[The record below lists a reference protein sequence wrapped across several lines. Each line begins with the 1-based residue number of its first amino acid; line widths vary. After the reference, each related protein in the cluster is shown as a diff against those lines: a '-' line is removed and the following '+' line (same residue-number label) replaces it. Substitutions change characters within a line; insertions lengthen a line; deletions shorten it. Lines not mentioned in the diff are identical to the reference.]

1 MGGDT
6 GRAAHRPTQG
16 LGMDEKERAE
26 LLSKVSIFAQLSQDE
41 ISDLVALT
49 TVKEYPK
56 DTPVL
61 HQMDPGDSMFII
73 ADGKVKVSRYGEDG
87 REIILTTLG
96 AGDFFGEMALLD
108 SEPRSADVT
117 TKLPSV
123 LLSIKRED
131 FLAHIRQ
138 YPSVAIGVL
147 IEMSR
152 RLRRADEKIGNLALL
167 DVYGRVA
174 RVLLDISETEGV
186 VTDEGITIE
195 NRPTHQ
201 EIASMIGTSRE
212 TVSRVLSDLAKD
224 GYLTIQGK
232 KIIIHG

>member
-1 MGGDT
+1 
-6 GRAAHRPTQG
+6 
-16 LGMDEKERAE
+16 MDDKAKAQ
-26 LLSKVSIFAQLSQDE
+26 LLEKVSIFTQLSPAE
-41 ISDLVALT
+41 INDLVFLIS
-49 TVKEYPK
+49 VKEYPK

-73 ADGKVKVSRYGEDG
+73 ASGKVKVSRYGEDG
-87 REIILTTLG
+87 REIILSTLG
-96 AGDFFGEMALLD
+96 PGEFFGEMSLLD

-117 TKLPSV
+117 TKEDSV
-123 LLSIKRED
+123 LLMLKRDD
-131 FLAHIRQ
+131 FLGHLKKF
-138 YPSVAIGVL
+138 PSVAIGVL
-147 IEMSR
+147 VEMSR

-186 VTDEGITIE
+186 VTENGIVIE

-201 EIASMIGTSRE
+201 EIAAMIGTSRE

-232 KIIIHG
+232 RIVIHG

>member
-1 MGGDT
+1 
-6 GRAAHRPTQG
+6 
-16 LGMDEKERAE
+16 MDDKAKAQ
-26 LLSKVSIFAQLSQDE
+26 LLEKVSIFTQLSPAE
-41 ISDLVALT
+41 INDLVFLIS
-49 TVKEYPK
+49 VKEYPK

-73 ADGKVKVSRYGEDG
+73 ASGKVKVSRYGEDG
-87 REIILTTLG
+87 REIILSTLG
-96 AGDFFGEMALLD
+96 PGEFFGEMSLLD

-117 TKLPSV
+117 TKEDSV
-123 LLSIKRED
+123 LLVLKRD
-131 FLAHIRQ
+131 DLLGHLKKF
-138 YPSVAIGVL
+138 PSVAIGVL
-147 IEMSR
+147 VEMSR

-186 VTDEGITIE
+186 VTENGIVIE

-201 EIASMIGTSRE
+201 EIAAMIGTSRE

-232 KIIIHG
+232 RIVIHG

>member
-1 MGGDT
+1 
-6 GRAAHRPTQG
+6 
-16 LGMDEKERAE
+16 MDDKAKAD
-26 LLSKVSIFAQLSQDE
+26 LLAKVSIFSQLSTAD
-41 ISDLVALT
+41 ISDLVGLVS
-49 TVKEYPK
+49 VKEFVK

-61 HQMDPGDSMFII
+61 HQMDPGDALYII
-73 ADGKVKVSRYGEDG
+73 VSGKVKVSRYGEDG

-96 AGDFFGEMALLD
+96 PGDFFGEMALLD

-117 TKLPSV
+117 TKEDSLV
-123 LLSIKRED
+123 LLLKRDD
-131 FLAHIRQ
+131 FIAHIRK
-138 YPSVAIGVL
+138 YPSVAVAVL
-147 IEMSR
+147 VEMSR

-186 VTDEGITIE
+186 VTEKGIVIE
-195 NRPTHQ
+195 SRPTHQ
-201 EIASMIGTSRE
+201 EIAAMIGTSRE

-232 KIIIHG
+232 KIVIHG

>member
-1 MGGDT
+1 MN
-6 GRAAHRPTQG
+6 
-16 LGMDEKERAE
+16 EKEKKE
-26 LLSKVSIFAQLSQDE
+26 LLSKVSVFTQLSDKE
-41 ISDLVALT
+41 IGDLVDLV
-49 TVKEYPK
+49 TVREYSK

-73 ADGKVKVSRYGEDG
+73 AQGRVKVSRYGEDG
-87 REIILTTLG
+87 REIILSTLG
-96 AGDFFGEMALLD
+96 PGDFFGEMSLLD

-117 TKLPSV
+117 TKEDSV
-123 LLSIKRED
+123 LLNLKRED
-131 FLAHIRQ
+131 FLDHIKK
-138 YPSVAIGVL
+138 YPSVAIAVL
-147 IEMSR
+147 VEMSR

-174 RVLLDISETEGV
+174 RVLLDISETDGV
-186 VTDEGITIE
+186 VAEEGIIIE

-232 KIIIHG
+232 KIVIHG